1 MDAYGVSDLWQQSWP
16 RQRNLAKQIL
26 ALGFGPIQV
35 DNVDGNEIMITLA
48 RRYKSS
54 TLTTRLGDTV
64 KWIWD
69 FKRYPEGTT
78 VADLHSLAAV
88 ASWLDKEQDVTSTM
102 TLTTTPPHDIPPYI
116 QTGNDDDDDDDGQQQ
131 LFFDHSGAV

>member
-1 MDAYGVSDLWQQSWP
+1 MQCFQNTFLVGGVKNVMFYPTLFFIYFVFVFFLQHGREYRHNDTEEGRISTWTPTELSDLWQQSWP

-26 ALGFGPIQV
+26 ALRFGPIQV
-35 DNVDGNEIMITLA
+35 DKVDGNEIMITLA

-69 FKRYPEGTT
+69 FKRYPE
-78 VADLHSLAAV
+78 VRRLR
-88 ASWLDKEQDVTSTM
+88 
-102 TLTTTPPHDIPPYI
+102 IYI
-116 QTGNDDDDDDDGQQQ
+116 
-131 LFFDHSGAV
+131 V